1 MLHGSDGRTRCS
13 DDVLYTVRICPVR
26 NFGTHFQS
34 GDFKMEDQKI
44 LHPSYSYSS
53 PSNIQKK
60 PKKALLKKSWR
71 HKQEIWPRSDADGRD
86 GPGFRGQ
93 SASSAVAARLDCVS
107 DLIVGSNHCNA
118 FKERKLE
125 IGHAAFSELQFT
137 FLSFI
142 FFMNNLPRS
151 SDNKEERI

>member
-53 PSNIQKK
+53 PLNIQKK
-60 PKKALLKKSWR
+60 PKKGSVEKKAGDISRKYGRGRTQMDATGLVSEVSPHHPQLQPDWIVYLTSLLVQTIATHSRNENQK
-71 HKQEIWPRSDADGRD
+71 
-86 GPGFRGQ
+86 
-93 SASSAVAARLDCVS
+93 
-107 DLIVGSNHCNA
+107 
-118 FKERKLE
+118 
-125 IGHAAFSELQFT
+125 
-137 FLSFI
+137 
-142 FFMNNLPRS
+142 
-151 SDNKEERI
+151 